1 MSPVIATFP
10 HLFLIMTSSQPNI
23 LFFMSHRSSLIDVP
37 TDRKVQTI
45 KNLEKPWAALATPE
59 QDRTSPSSIAS
70 SRSAS
75 PEPTTSF
82 THSAASTILLDDS
95 HAKAAL
101 QPHNHLCVREYTRS
115 QRHADLI
122 TLGLN
127 PPGPP
132 PRAPPPPPPPLN
144 LPETT
149 TTPPQDEDEQH
160 NAGKGNKR
168 KRGKERQLS
177 EEDGGGKEG
186 EVLDETLLAVIG
198 ILHAARLQSSVAGWL
213 RAGALLR
220 SQSQD
225 SKAAEWFD
233 DPALMSEWACRGR
246 EAMRELGLEI
256 EHGVKP

>member
-1 MSPVIATFP
+1 
-10 HLFLIMTSSQPNI
+10 MTSLPNPTSF
-23 LFFMSHRSSLIDVP
+23 LLPRSSLMDIP

-45 KNLEKPWAALATPE
+45 KNLEKPWAALAAPE
-59 QDRTSPSSIAS
+59 QDRASASSIAS
-70 SRSAS
+70 SRSTS

-82 THSAASTILLDDS
+82 THSAATTILLDDS

-101 QPHNHLCVREYTRS
+101 QPHNHVCLREYTRS
-115 QRHADLI
+115 QRNADLT

-127 PPGPP
+127 LGP
-132 PRAPPPPPPPLN
+132 PRAPPPPPDPL
-144 LPETT
+144 ETT
-149 TTPPQDEDEQH
+149 VPQDEEMPP
-160 NAGKGNKR
+160 AGKGNKR

-177 EEDGGGKEG
+177 SSEEGGEKG
-186 EVLDETLLAVIG
+186 EIDETLLAVIG
-198 ILHAARLQSSVAGWL
+198 ILHDARLQSSVAGWL

-220 SQSQD
+220 SQPEHSR
-225 SKAAEWFD
+225 SAEWFD